1 MDAFIVSSCIL
12 FGVSLITAVR
22 SRPQTIE
29 PIINEITEITERLKF
44 SVSVLSFLPFIS
56 NFLSLHLFLSG
67 YPNSNFNNLQLFYT
81 RFPLTTGTRP
91 VAITDELKQL
101 YSTLKLL
108 VSVIFLIFLIPF
120 ILIILG
126 LIFWYGFYLFP
137 QLLPLRNRIIGG
149 FGLFVFML
157 AGMFA
162 RTLWDA
168 IHSRV
173 GVAPVHLDV
182 WKLVLP
188 TLISP
193 IIFLVV
199 WNFSKGQYD
208 ILTFT
213 FSFQNGFFWQTVF
226 GKVVAPSPVSTT
238 PPPSIGTTLQ
248 QPEENVTEK

>member
-12 FGVSLITAVR
+12 FGVSLITALR
-22 SRPQTIE
+22 SRPQTIR
-29 PIINEITEITERLKF
+29 PITKEITEITETLKF

-67 YPNSNFNNLQLFYT
+67 YANSNLKNLQLFYT
-81 RFPLTTGTRP
+81 RFPLTGTEP
-91 VAITDELKQL
+91 VAITDGLKQL

-108 VSVIFLIFLIPF
+108 VSVIFLIFLIPV

-126 LIFWYGFYLFP
+126 LILWYGFYLFP
-137 QLLPLRNRIIGG
+137 QLLPLRNGFIGG

-173 GVAPVHLDV
+173 GVAPIHLDV

-226 GKVVAPSPVSTT
+226 GKVVAPSPASTT
-238 PPPSIGTTLQ
+238 PPPSVATTLQ
-248 QPEENVTEK
+248 QPEENSTEK

>member
-1 MDAFIVSSCIL
+1 MAI
-12 FGVSLITAVR
+12 
-22 SRPQTIE
+22 
-29 PIINEITEITERLKF
+29 
-44 SVSVLSFLPFIS
+44 
-56 NFLSLHLFLSG
+56 
-67 YPNSNFNNLQLFYT
+67 
-81 RFPLTTGTRP
+81 TTGP

-126 LIFWYGFYLFP
+126 LILWYGFYLFP
-137 QLLPLRNRIIGG
+137 QLLPLRNGFIGG

-238 PPPSIGTTLQ
+238 PPSSIGTTLQ

>member
-12 FGVSLITAVR
+12 FGVSLITALR
-22 SRPQTIE
+22 SRPQTIG

-56 NFLSLHLFLSG
+56 NFLSLYLFLSR
-67 YPNSNFNNLQLFYT
+67 YPNSNFQNLQLFYNSFT
-81 RFPLTTGTRP
+81 LTGTEP
-91 VAITDELKQL
+91 VAITDGLKQL

-108 VSVIFLIFLIPF
+108 VSVIFLIFLIPV

-126 LIFWYGFYLFP
+126 LILWYGFYLFP
-137 QLLPLRNRIIGG
+137 QLLPLRNRFIGG

-173 GVAPVHLDV
+173 GVAPIHLDV

-199 WNFSKGQYD
+199 WNFSKGQDD

-226 GKVVAPSPVSTT
+226 GKVVAPSPASTT
-238 PPPSIGTTLQ
+238 PPPSIGKTLQ
-248 QPEENVTEK
+248 QPEENSTEK